1 MEHIGLERT
10 PLKSAP
16 WLHLELVTACLQF
29 NMVAGVQP
37 VLQHQR
43 PLTSME
49 SLQLAVLMAKVD
61 LGRTKFIVWL
71 IADLLLALD
80 ELFATRVYTSP

>member
-1 MEHIGLERT
+1 M
-10 PLKSAP
+10 
-16 WLHLELVTACLQF
+16 
-29 NMVAGVQP
+29 QP

-61 LGRTKFIVWL
+61 LGRIKFIVWL

-80 ELFATRVYTSP
+80 ELFGTRVYTSS

>member
-1 MEHIGLERT
+1 M
-10 PLKSAP
+10 
-16 WLHLELVTACLQF
+16 
-29 NMVAGVQP
+29 QP

-61 LGRTKFIVWL
+61 HGLTKFIVWL